1 VHVSNL
7 ITTATAAVQGNLGL
21 GTGTLRVIDDKKRTH
36 CNTVVVWPLLKVYTT
51 SQPSP
56 GPKQLR
62 VKPAFEAVGTAVT
75 VLSIRAPVSMQSD
88 Y

>member
-1 VHVSNL
+1 
-7 ITTATAAVQGNLGL
+7 
-21 GTGTLRVIDDKKRTH
+21 
-36 CNTVVVWPLLKVYTT
+36 VVVWPLLKVYTT